1 MQEREVNRVER
12 KEEKIIIVL
21 LVIALQLSLIL
32 PWKIFVLSETQKYA
46 ALAEAPCVERNLI

>member
-46 ALAEAPCVERNLI
+46 TLAEAHVWKET